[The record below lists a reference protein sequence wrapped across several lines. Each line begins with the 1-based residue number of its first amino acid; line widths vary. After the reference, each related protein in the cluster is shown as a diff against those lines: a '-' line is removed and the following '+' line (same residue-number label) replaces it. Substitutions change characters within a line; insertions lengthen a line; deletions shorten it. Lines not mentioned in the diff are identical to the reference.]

1 MDAEY
6 HGSACPKYEA
16 LLEDL
21 INCEANSAE
30 AASLAEHMRECPGC
44 RNAFKEAAAGARLLR
59 YAEPT
64 PDPGPGFA
72 HVVMARIRAA
82 DAASESKSI
91 WQPFVSMAWKFAAT
105 AAMGLAVLI
114 TVDATGHQTIQQDDA
129 ILARQA
135 DSRDLLSADPANP
148 PRNADD
154 VLMLMAETNHGQH

>member
-21 INCEANSAE
+21 INREANGAE
-30 AASLAEHMRECPGC
+30 AASLAEHMKECPGC
-44 RNAFKEAAAGARLLR
+44 RNAFKEAAAAARLLQF
-59 YAEPT
+59 AEPT

-72 HVVMARIRAA
+72 HLVMARIRAA
-82 DAASESKSI
+82 EAASEPKSI
-91 WQPFVSMAWKFAAT
+91 WQPFVSLAWKFAAT

-114 TVDATGHQTIQQDDA
+114 TLDATGHRAIPQDDA
-129 ILARQA
+129 FLARQA
-135 DSRDLLSADPANP
+135 DARDLLSADPANP